1 MSPRAAALRLPGA
14 WRNVLTLRRALR
26 RRQEPEIVT
35 PERRGG
41 GDRKIPA
48 ASCAFLR
55 VAIAALCSLFV
66 GLLAT
71 TVHAQAV
78 TPPGTQIRN
87 YADLR
92 FDRAPGLTG
101 NLRSNEVVTVV
112 APSRSRAAIQF
123 VRTTSSGSG
132 SPSTSGPTA
141 CFSGGSYQPLA
152 NPVLIGGQALDPTQ
166 PVPMAATGMFHG
178 GEPFFIHVT
187 DRDRNRDA
195 GALDVVD
202 IRVHSTATGDSE
214 VLRLTETGP
223 NTGEFV
229 GYVPSAVG
237 PAVANDCVL
246 QVARA
251 SDVTTDYVDPLDV
264 TDAVAD
270 TAALDPVGLVFSSQT
285 GVAINGARV
294 RIVDAATGQPVTV
307 YGDDGIS
314 VFPSEVVAGG
324 QATDSG
330 GALYTFAPGSFR
342 FPVVANAG
350 MYRLIVEAPASFAFP
365 STVGISQLQLLAG
378 APFTLN
384 AGSFGNAYRVGS
396 PPAANIDVP
405 LDPTGTALIVDKTT
419 PTAVAAVGDFV
430 QYNLSLENSG
440 ANGAFPAVT
449 TVDTLPVGTRY
460 VRGSTRI
467 NNTPAGDPA
476 IDATGRRLTFVTGN
490 LAPAERI
497 TIRYVVEL
505 TSAVHGKELINEV
518 QAVGSGNVA
527 SNKASATIRIRDEL
541 LHSAAIVT
549 GRVVEGDCPIDVTN
563 AAGVEGVRVY
573 LEDGRYAVTDKD
585 GKYHFEGVPPGS
597 HVVQMDTETLPPA
610 LQAAECAERARFAG
624 RPYSQFVD
632 VRGGALWR
640 ADFTLTRRPPPTGS
654 VTMRMRSAVDAQAKR
669 LVIALPLDVSGINVG
684 KLRVLVM
691 LPTGFSYRK
700 GTAQLDGEVIDD
712 PTGNDSVLSFNLG
725 EAPAPW
731 SRQLHFELEPGP
743 AARGALALKAVAIFD
758 TPTASNQQTDS
769 VENRLERGAAVQQS
783 AHYTFEPRFD
793 VFGTDLTAADRR
805 ELDRIAGEWRGV
817 NDIRIRAIGHTDS
830 TPISPRNRSLYADN
844 NELSLARART
854 VADYFCE
861 QLGLDSGQFEIL
873 GRGSDEPVEVG
884 TDPASFAKN
893 RRVEVSIT
901 GMRPVSDGTLTV
913 VQGES
918 APATIAT
925 RGIIVYSRLPGAQAA
940 PAANATAAAPAPLKL
955 AAPAVI
961 VMPTI
966 AWIAPVK
973 DFNPPIPSLKVA
985 IEHRYDQKV
994 QLLVNGVRVND
1005 VTFDGATPNPEKT
1018 FAVSNWRGVALAEG
1032 DNRLT
1037 AVVIDGQGQEVERLE
1052 RDVHYSGGP
1061 VRAELLTAESRLIA
1075 DGRTRPVITLRL
1087 YDSAGHP
1094 ARRGTLGVFNVSP
1107 PYRSWWEVET
1117 LNDNQLVAVGNR
1129 EPTYTVGDDG
1139 VAEIELEPTSE
1150 TGTVVL
1156 KLRYNERQTQEIRA
1170 WLKPAARDWVM
1181 VGLAEGSGAYH
1192 TISENMQAAT
1202 DAGHEEGFDDQG
1214 RVAFFAKGRIK
1225 GDYLLTLAYDS
1236 DRDTEAARERLA
1248 GTIEPDQ
1255 YYTIYGDGS
1264 EQRFEA
1270 ASQRKLYVKLERNQ
1284 FVALFGDY
1292 DTGLNVTELTR
1303 YSRSMNGLRTE
1314 YGSEHVA
1321 VVAFAARTDQTY
1333 VRDDL
1338 QGDGTAGLYHLTQK
1352 PIVIGSDKFRIEV
1365 RDRFHS
1371 ERILDTRPL
1380 ARFLDYNIDYELGTV
1395 FFKEP
1400 VPSRDN
1406 EFNPIFVV
1414 AEYETRAT
1422 SSEQTTAGGRAAVK
1436 FAGGKVEVGA
1446 SFVSEGAAQGDGKV
1460 GGADLRWT
1468 PGPGTELRAEVAR
1481 SESDDPTRAA
1491 NADAYLVDL
1500 KHVSDRLEAHA
1511 YARQQDV
1518 GFGIGQQ
1525 PGSEAGTRKAGVD
1538 GLYKFTDRW
1547 GVSAEAFRQEQLDTG
1562 ADRTAA
1568 EGEVRYQ
1575 TSTATLGVG
1584 ARHVADD
1591 NVGGENQRSDAAYA
1605 TGSVDVL
1612 GGMFTLRG
1620 ATDVTLNGND
1630 ASIDYP
1636 QRSTVGVDYHLKPDA
1651 TLFAEYE
1658 HADGA
1663 NIASDMTRFGARA
1676 TPWNRAQLRSSITQE
1691 TTEYGPRTF
1700 ASAGLTQG
1708 WQVNKRWALDVGVDQ
1723 SNTLRDSRT
1732 LPFNPNAP
1740 LASGSLDDDF
1750 FATFLG
1756 VLYRKT
1762 DWTFTSRVEYRNSDL
1777 EERITYAG
1785 GLYREPVAGQAL
1797 SMTAFI
1803 TDSNLT
1809 LGTDSVTSDIRFG
1822 WAYRPT
1828 AKRWMLLDRLD
1839 LIYDEQSAVAGK
1851 IDSRRIVNN
1860 LNANWQLDDRT
1871 QFGVQYG
1878 SRYARSTYDGVAY
1891 DGYSDLVGLDLRRD
1905 LNRRYDI
1912 GLHTTVLHSWD
1923 AGVAEYALGVDLGVT
1938 FAKNV
1943 WVSFGYNVAGFDDRD
1958 FSAARYTDQGPFIK
1972 LRIKADQDTFK
1983 DLGSDLRSLTSR

>member
-1 MSPRAAALRLPGA
+1 
-14 WRNVLTLRRALR
+14 VFTLRRALR
-26 RRQEPEIVT
+26 RWQEPEIVT
-35 PERRGG
+35 PESRGG
-41 GDRKIPA
+41 GDCKIPA
-48 ASCAFLR
+48 ASSAFLR
-55 VAIAALCSLFV
+55 VAISALCLLFA
-66 GLLAT
+66 GLLT
-71 TVHAQAV
+71 STVHAQAV
-78 TPPGTQIRN
+78 TPPGTVIRN
-87 YADLR
+87 DALLH
-92 FDRAPGLTG
+92 FDRAPGLTSD
-101 NLRSNEVVTVV
+101 LRSNEVATMV
-112 APSRSRAAIQF
+112 APLRSRAAIQF
-123 VRTTSSGSG
+123 MRTTASGSAV
-132 SPSTSGPTA
+132 PSTSGPTA
-141 CFSGGSYQPLA
+141 CIGAGVSQRLA
-152 NPVLIGGQALDPTQ
+152 NPVLIGGQTLDPTQ
-166 PVPMAATGMFHG
+166 AVPLTATGMYHG
-178 GEPFFIHVT
+178 GEPFFIRVT
-187 DRDRNRDA
+187 DHDRNRDA
-195 GALDVVD
+195 GALDVID

-214 VLRLTETGP
+214 VLRVTETGP

-237 PAVANDCVL
+237 TAVAGDCVL
-246 QVARA
+246 QVVRA
-251 SDVTTDYVDPLDV
+251 SDVTTDYVDPLDA
-264 TDAVAD
+264 TDTVED
-270 TAALDPVGLVFSSQT
+270 TAALDPIGLVFSSQS

-294 RIVDAATGQPVTV
+294 RIVDATTGQPVTV
-307 YGDDGIS
+307 YGDDGVS
-314 VFPSEVVAGG
+314 LFPSQVVAGG

-330 GALYTFAPGSFR
+330 GTLYSFAPGAFR
-342 FPVVANAG
+342 FPVVPTAG
-350 MYRLIVEAPASFAFP
+350 MYRLIVDAPATFAFP
-365 STVGISQLQLLAG
+365 SAVSISQLQTLAG

-405 LDPTGTALIVDKTT
+405 LDPTGTALVVDKTT
-419 PTAVAAVGDFV
+419 PTAVAAVGDFI
-430 QYNLSLENSG
+430 QYNVSIENSG
-440 ANGAFPAVT
+440 ANGAFPEVT
-449 TVDTLPVGTRY
+449 TVDTLPVGARY

-467 NNTPAGDPA
+467 NDAPAADPA
-476 IDATGRRLTFVTGN
+476 VDSTGRRLTFVTGN
-490 LAPAERI
+490 LAPTERL

-505 TSAVHGKELINEV
+505 TSAVHAKELTNEV

-527 SNKASATIRIRDEL
+527 SNKASATIRVRDEL
-541 LHSAAIVT
+541 LHSAAIIT
-549 GRVVEGDCPIDVTN
+549 GRVVEGDCPIDV
-563 AAGVEGVRVY
+563 AGAPGVEGVRVY
-573 LEDGRYAVTDKD
+573 LEDGRYAVTDKE
-585 GKYHFEGVPPGS
+585 GKYHFEGVLPGS
-597 HVVQMDTETLPPA
+597 HVVQMDTETIPPA
-610 LQAAECAERARFAG
+610 MQAAECDGRARFAG

-632 VRGGALWR
+632 LRGGALWR
-640 ADFTLTRRPPPTGS
+640 ADFTLTRRPPPTGA
-654 VTMRMRSAVDAQAKR
+654 VTLRLRSTVDADGKR
-669 LVIALPLDVSGINVG
+669 LGVALPIDVTGINVG

-691 LPTGFSYRK
+691 LPTGVSYRR
-700 GTAQLDGEVIDD
+700 GSAQLGGAAIDE
-712 PTGNDSVLSFNLG
+712 PAGNDSVLSFNLG

-731 SRQLHFELEPGP
+731 SSELHFELEPGV

-758 TPTASNQQTDS
+758 TPTASNQKTES

-783 AHYTFEPRFD
+783 AHYTFVPRFD
-793 VFGTDLTAADRR
+793 VLGTDLTAADRQ
-805 ELDRIAGEWRGV
+805 ELDRIARDWRGV
-817 NDIRIRAIGHTDS
+817 NDIRIRAVGHTDS
-830 TPISPRNRSLYADN
+830 TPISTRSRGLYADN
-844 NELSLARART
+844 SELSLARART
-854 VADYFCE
+854 VADYFRE
-861 QLGLDSGQFEIL
+861 KLGLGSGQFEIL
-873 GRGSDEPVEVG
+873 GRGSDEPVEGG
-884 TDPASFAKN
+884 TDAASLAKN

-918 APATIAT
+918 SPATVAT
-925 RGIIVYSRLPGAQAA
+925 RGIIIYGRLPGRESS
-940 PAANATAAAPAPLKL
+940 ATSDAAAATPAPPS
-955 AAPAVI
+955 ATPAVI
-961 VMPTI
+961 VTPSI
-966 AWIAPVK
+966 AWIAPVR
-973 DFNPPIPSLKVA
+973 DFNPPVPSLKVA

-1018 FAVSNWRGVALAEG
+1018 FAVSAWRGVALAEG

-1037 AVVIDGQGQEVERLE
+1037 AVVVDGQGQEVERLE

-1087 YDSAGHP
+1087 FDSAGHP
-1094 ARRGTLGVFNVSP
+1094 ARRGTLGVFNVSAP
-1107 PYRSWWEVET
+1107 HRSWWEVET

-1139 VAEIELEPTSE
+1139 IAEIELEPTSE

-1156 KLRYNERQTQEIRA
+1156 SLRYNERQTQEIRA

-1248 GTIEPDQ
+1248 GTIQPDQ

-1338 QGDGTAGLYHLTQK
+1338 QGDGTAGLYHLTAR
-1352 PIVIGSDKFRIEV
+1352 PIVIGSDKLRIEV

-1380 ARFLDYNIDYELGTV
+1380 ARFLDYTIDYELGTV
-1395 FFKEP
+1395 YFKEP

-1406 EFNPIFVV
+1406 EFNPIFIV
-1414 AEYETRAT
+1414 AEYETRST

-1436 FAGGKVEVGA
+1436 FAQGKVELGT
-1446 SFVSEGAAQGDGKV
+1446 SFVSEGAPQGDGKV

-1468 PGPGTELRAEVAR
+1468 PGRGTELRAEIAR
-1481 SESDDPTRAA
+1481 SESDDPARTDQ
-1491 NADAYLVDL
+1491 ADAYLVDL

-1525 PGSEAGTRKAGVD
+1525 AGSEAGTRKAGVD
-1538 GLYKFTDRW
+1538 GLYRFTDRW
-1547 GVSAEAFRQEQLDTG
+1547 GVTAEAFRQEQLESG

-1575 TSTATLGVG
+1575 TPTATLGVG
-1584 ARHVADD
+1584 VRHVADD
-1591 NVGGENQRSDAAYA
+1591 NVGGEDQRSDAGFA

-1612 GGMFTLRG
+1612 GGRFTLRG

-1630 ASIDYP
+1630 SSIDYP

-1663 NIASDMTRFGARA
+1663 HIESDMTRFGVRA
-1676 TPWNRAQLRSSITQE
+1676 TPWNRAQLRSSVTQE

-1708 WQVNKRWALDVGVDQ
+1708 WQVNKHWALDVGIDQ
-1723 SNTLRDSRT
+1723 SNTIRDDRT
-1732 LPFNPNAP
+1732 IPLNPNAP
-1740 LASGSLDDDF
+1740 LASGSLNDDF
-1750 FATFLG
+1750 FATYLG

-1762 DWTFTSRVEYRNSDL
+1762 DWTFTNRLEYRNSDL
-1777 EERITYAG
+1777 EQRITYAG
-1785 GLYREPVAGQAL
+1785 GLYREPVAGHAL

-1803 TDSNLT
+1803 TDSDLT
-1809 LGTDSVTSDIRFG
+1809 VGTDSVTSDIRFG
-1822 WAYRPT
+1822 WAYRPVG
-1828 AKRWMLLDRLD
+1828 KRWMLLDRLD
-1839 LIYDEQSAVAGK
+1839 LIYDGQTADLGK
-1851 IDSRRIVNN
+1851 SDSRRVVNN
-1860 LNANWQLDDRT
+1860 LNANWQFDSRT

-1878 SRYARSTYDGVAY
+1878 SRYARSTFDDVAY

-1912 GLHTTVLHSWD
+1912 GLHGTVLHSWD
-1923 AGVAEYALGVDLGVT
+1923 AAVAEYSMGIDLGVT
-1938 FAKNV
+1938 FAKNI
-1943 WVSFGYNVAGFDDRD
+1943 WVSFGYNFAGFADRD

-1983 DLGSDLRSLTSR
+1983 DLGSEFRSLTGR